1 MIFNKP
7 LKYKD
12 IFLFLLMIFI
22 SFKLIDNFSV
32 FLSIIKKFLTI
43 LSPFIYALIFAY
55 ILNPLMKV
63 FEKKFKFKR
72 SLSVGLTY
80 IFVLVILI
88 IIGIYGIPLIID
100 SIISITKEIPYYIS
114 ISQDWIDSLLK
125 NDSIYKLMSDSGILQ
140 TLTSLSTKAGS
151 ILVSLLNGTVNSLLT
166 ITTNLIMFIFGFL
179 ISIYILLDKEK
190 FIKHSKLILIMIT
203 GKIRGNKI
211 INALNIYNAMIGNY
225 IGVKSLDSLII
236 GSISLIGLYALNM
249 PYFLLLAV
257 LVGFTNMIP
266 YFGPFIGMLVC
277 ALVAVFISPWKAF
290 AVIIFLLTLQQF
302 DAWYLEPKLVSDKV
316 GVTPFL
322 IVLGV
327 TVGGGF
333 FGPIGMLLASP
344 TVATLKIYYDKFISK
359 KSL

>member
-1 MIFNKP
+1 
-7 LKYKD
+7 
-12 IFLFLLMIFI
+12 MIFI
-22 SFKLIDNFSV
+22 SFKLIDNFSI

-55 ILNPLMKV
+55 ILNPVMKV

-80 IFVLVILI
+80 ILVLVILI

-125 NDSIYKLMSDSGILQ
+125 NDSLYKLMSDSGILQ

-211 INALNIYNAMIGNY
+211 INALNIYNDMIGNY

-249 PYFLLLAV
+249 PYFLLLAI

-290 AVIIFLLTLQQF
+290 AVIIFLLALQQF

-327 TVGGGF
+327 TIGGGF

-344 TVATLKIYYDKFISK
+344 TVATIKIYYDKFISK